1 MIFSSCLKISFSL
14 KDVKLSHQDRKEL
27 ALAIEAYG
35 LKVIAGALDKS
46 PDVKKTSCESIKK
59 LLSDYESD
67 EMKPGKML
75 KATTQITVRLI
86 RDKMWAIFN
95 HGITLT
101 NSLFNHFIFSH
112 TVPKKELGESSLK
125 LYKELLSRCA
135 DANERVQDKAED
147 TLEAMVINEK
157 IRNAELLHEA
167 LLKPLQVK
175 YRLNTHCMYL
185 RN

>member
-1 MIFSSCLKISFSL
+1 M
-14 KDVKLSHQDRKEL
+14 SHQDRKEL

-86 RDKMWAIFN
+86 RDKMWVIFN
-95 HGITLT
+95 MSGPTCVVGREPSCLA
-101 NSLFNHFIFSH
+101 
-112 TVPKKELGESSLK
+112 P
-125 LYKELLSRCA
+125 
-135 DANERVQDKAED
+135 
-147 TLEAMVINEK
+147 MVS
-157 IRNAELLHEA
+157 
-167 LLKPLQVK
+167 
-175 YRLNTHCMYL
+175 TTTS
-185 RN
+185 